1 MPAIMSFTCPECQTQ
16 LRGPAELQGKKG
28 RCKRCGHVF
37 VLRAGAV
44 PGARGPVPRTKPA
57 PPAAKAPAPKR
68 PEDSDRGE
76 GIYGF
81 QSEEET
87 LASYNAP
94 GEESSS
100 AKGKSYSE
108 QDRNPYG
115 VTDLDLTPR
124 CPFCAKE
131 MESEEA
137 IICVHCGYNTQTRSM
152 GATKRT
158 YANTGQDIFMWMLP
172 GFGCILA
179 IAALIGGIVYLLK
192 FLPDPENPKLQ
203 EEWWI
208 AFIRPAQW
216 WGTIISLFLIFFA
229 GSFAVKRLILH
240 PTPPETEKK

>member
-1 MPAIMSFTCPECQTQ
+1 MSFTCPECQTQ
-16 LRGPAELQGKKG
+16 LRGPADLQGKKG

-37 VLRAGAV
+37 VLRAAAA
-44 PGARGPVPRTKPA
+44 PRPKGPTAKGKPNL
-57 PPAAKAPAPKR
+57 PPAKAAAPAPKR
-68 PEDSDRGE
+68 PEDSDPGE

-81 QSEEET
+81 QSDEQAI
-87 LASYNAP
+87 ASYNAP
-94 GEESSS
+94 AEGSSS
-100 AKGKSYSE
+100 SKGQSYNA

-137 IICVHCGYNTQTRSM
+137 IICVHCGYNTQTRGM

-172 GFGCILA
+172 AFGCIAA
-179 IAALIGGIVYLLK
+179 ILALIGGIIYLLK
-192 FLPDPENPKLQ
+192 FMPDPENPKLK
-203 EEWWI
+203 EEWWV

-216 WGTIISLFLIFFA
+216 WGTIICLFLIFFA
-229 GSFAVKRLILH
+229 GLFAVKRLILQ
-240 PTPPETEKK
+240 PTPPEMEKK